1 MYSIPCRHGS
11 SASFCSL
18 SDTGSEPIRGRRG
31 PSFLAGAARNG
42 FHSSPPRVIGLRL
55 LPRQYRFRTD
65 NGSSGPSFSSPVRPG
80 IAFLAAPRI
89 PRVGGVPAGV
99 APPSWAGSRLGL
111 RLAEG
116 RPPGGLCRRRPGG
129 GLLFN
134 DYAYSA
140 NEYAPPCAS
149 GVVVTRPRPGAPRRL
164 PGCPRPVSAR
174 APCPAALPWG
184 ASLTR
189 ELNDSIISIHYPR
202 GVGRGGGC
210 HCASSSRG
218 FVGVPALWPA

>member
-1 MYSIPCRHGS
+1 MSARPGCVRSVFPHPVPGHRA
-11 SASFCSL
+11 ASFCSL
-18 SDTGSEPIRGRRG
+18 ADTGFQPIRGRRG

-111 RLAEG
+111 RLAVG
-116 RPPGGLCRRRPGG
+116 RPPGGLCRWCPGG
-129 GLLFN
+129 GLLFIN
-134 DYAYSA
+134 YAHIR
-140 NEYAPPCAS
+140 ELICLPCAS
-149 GVVVTRPRPGAPRRL
+149 GVVVTRPRSGAPCRRRAARVRCRL
-164 PGCPRPVSAR
+164 ARPAR
-174 APCPAALPWG
+174 RPCRGAPP
-184 ASLTR
+184 
-189 ELNDSIISIHYPR
+189 
-202 GVGRGGGC
+202 
-210 HCASSSRG
+210 
-218 FVGVPALWPA
+218 